1 MKDPSAC
8 VLIVDDQP
16 ADVALVAEFLK
27 GSGMTVTVVA
37 DGFKALAACKVRTPD
52 IILLD
57 LQMPIMSGTDVLN
70 RLTAEEK
77 TKNIPVVFL
86 RPAEAKLALAKE
98 HDDYPLL
105 VKPLEPQDVLSL
117 VKTVLREKTLKDELK
132 KKEAQLK
139 ELTLTDPL
147 TSCRNSRYLMEF
159 LRTELRQCVRYE
171 HPLSVLVIEVD
182 SAKELARFWNAS
194 TGTEPLLSQLATVMN
209 RGNRK
214 ADLLSRTGQAEF
226 VLVLPFTNAEG
237 AVEVAERVRT
247 GVDQNSFIFGEDTE
261 KFTVSIG
268 VCQFKPKMDTTGE
281 TLLSFARAAMHQAK
295 EAGGN
300 QTFVAE

>member
-1 MKDPSAC
+1 MKEAC
-8 VLIVDDQP
+8 ILIVDDQQSE
-16 ADVALVAEFLK
+16 VALVAEFLK

-70 RLTAEEK
+70 RLAQEDK

-86 RPAEAKLALAKE
+86 RPADTKQVLGKE
-98 HDDYPLL
+98 HEEFPIL

-117 VKTVLREKTLKDELK
+117 VKTVLRERSLKAELR
-132 KKEAQLK
+132 KKELQLK
-139 ELTLTDPL
+139 ELTLTDAQ

-159 LRTELRQCVRYE
+159 LRSELSQCLRYA
-171 HPLSVLVIEVD
+171 HPLSVLVVEVD
-182 SAKELARFWNAS
+182 NTSDHQKFAS
-194 TGTEPLLSQLATVMN
+194 GMGAEPLVAQMAQVVGK
-209 RGNRK
+209 GNRK
-214 ADLLSRTGQAEF
+214 ADLLSRTGVAEF
-226 VLVLPFTNAEG
+226 VIVLPFTNAEG
-237 AVEVAERVRT
+237 AVEVAERVRM
-247 GVDQNSFIFGEDTE
+247 GVEATVFHVAGKSERFS
-261 KFTVSIG
+261 VSIG
-268 VCQFKPKMDTTGE
+268 VCQFKPEMDNVGE